1 MELGEDWRIESGLLA
16 QEIMTEKSLT
26 NEEFCIFNEFMA
38 GFLRKRLGEEGN
50 DSQTQSNKMVSE

>member
-26 NEEFCIFNEFMA
+26 NDEFCIFN
-38 GFLRKRLGEEGN
+38 
-50 DSQTQSNKMVSE
+50 